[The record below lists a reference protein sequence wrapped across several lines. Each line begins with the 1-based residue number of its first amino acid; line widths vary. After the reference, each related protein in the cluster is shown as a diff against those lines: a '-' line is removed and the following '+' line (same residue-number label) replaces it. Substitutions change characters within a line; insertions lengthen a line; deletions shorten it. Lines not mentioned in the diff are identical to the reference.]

1 LKPLITI
8 VAASSVMKEE
18 TWRAIEKTSQELPVP
33 HKSVF
38 VDKGINSI
46 VDYNR
51 VMLQLG
57 DYVAL
62 DTDYYL
68 IVQHDGY
75 ALNRANWRDEFLEYD
90 YIGAPWPFWFHRRP
104 TLKSLVGNGGF
115 SLRSLKFV
123 YACRE
128 ASTLNSASEGKRG
141 HADFT
146 RSEDAFM
153 LLDMAELLRERGC
166 RVAPVD
172 VALRFAQEHRITE
185 HPFWTDRKSFG
196 FHGKF
201 NWYGGKVLPGRGN

>member
-1 LKPLITI
+1 L
-8 VAASSVMKEE
+8 
-18 TWRAIEKTSQELPVP
+18 RAIEKTSQELPVP

-51 VMLQLG
+51 VMLRLG
-57 DYVAL
+57 DYFAL

-75 ALNRANWRDEFLEYD
+75 ALNKANWRDEFLEYD
-90 YIGAPWPFWFHRRP
+90 YIGAPWPFWFHRKP

-123 YACRE
+123 NACRE
-128 ASTLNSASEGKRG
+128 ASTQNTN
-141 HADFT
+141 FT

-153 LLDMAELLRERGC
+153 LLDKASILRDSGC

-172 VALRFAQEHRITE
+172 LALRFAQEHRIPE
-185 HPFWTDRKSFG
+185 RPFWPDRKSFG

-201 NWYGGKVLPGRGN
+201 NWYGGKL

>member
-1 LKPLITI
+1 MRVLLRKHEILKPLITI
-8 VAASSVMKEE
+8 VAASSVMRDE
-18 TWRAIEKTSQELPVP
+18 TLRAIEKTSQELPVP
-33 HKSVF
+33 HKWVL
-38 VDKGINSI
+38 VEKGINSI

-75 ALNRANWRDEFLEYD
+75 ALNKANWRGEFLEYD
-90 YIGAPWPFWFHRRP
+90 YIGAPWPFWFHRKP

-123 YACRE
+123 NACRE
-128 ASTLNSASEGKRG
+128 ASTLN
-141 HADFT
+141 ADFR

-153 LLDMAELLRERGC
+153 LLDKASILRDSGC

-172 VALRFAQEHRITE
+172 VALRFAQEHRIPE
-185 HPFWTDRKSFG
+185 HPFWPDRKSFG

-201 NWYGGKVLPGRGN
+201 NWYGGKL